1 MMNNSTIEALKA
13 MRFSAMAAEFER
25 QLDDPAAY
33 SHLGFEERFALMVD
47 AEWNRRQQNRLARCI
62 REAHFAAPS
71 AMIEDIEYHED
82 RRLDKRQIL
91 RFATC
96 KYIEDGHHIILK
108 GASGSGKTFLACALG
123 NAACRKY
130 KSVRYIRLPELLEE
144 LSLAQASGELK
155 KLIKSYRKYDLLI
168 LDEWLIRCLTPQES
182 YNLLEIV
189 EMRSDQGATIFCTQ
203 YNTEEWYERINPN
216 SDDRSPISEAIID
229 RIVHNVYEILIDGK
243 VSMRER
249 HGLRN
254 LEAASGEAGD

>member
-62 REAHFAAPS
+62 REAHFATPA

-82 RRLDKRQIL
+82 RRLDKSQIL

-155 KLIKSYRKYDLLI
+155 KLIKSYRNYDADSEQASNTFNEFAVKSKDSLGTMNDMNEGINNISIAIEESAKGVTNVAQEISQLVTAI
-168 LDEWLIRCLTPQES
+168 SAITVQADENK
-182 YNLLEIV
+182 NLSEDL
-189 EMRSDQGATIFCTQ
+189 SDEVAKF
-203 YNTEEWYERINPN
+203 E
-216 SDDRSPISEAIID
+216 
-229 RIVHNVYEILIDGK
+229 K
-243 VSMRER
+243 V
-249 HGLRN
+249 
-254 LEAASGEAGD
+254 

>member
-62 REAHFAAPS
+62 REAHFATPA

-82 RRLDKRQIL
+82 RRLDKSQIL

-168 LDEWLIRCLTPQES
+168 LDDLGTEYISQLTISVLYELINTRMLCHRPTIYTS
-182 YNLLEIV
+182 NIV
-189 EMRSDQGATIFCTQ
+189 DSSIFEARYTEKVASRILGSCQIFKFFGTDQRLKRGSK
-203 YNTEEWYERINPN
+203 R
-216 SDDRSPISEAIID
+216 
-229 RIVHNVYEILIDGK
+229 
-243 VSMRER
+243 
-249 HGLRN
+249 
-254 LEAASGEAGD
+254 

>member
-62 REAHFAAPS
+62 REAHFATPA

-82 RRLDKRQIL
+82 RRLDKSQIL

-168 LDEWLIRCLTPQES
+168 LDEWLIRCLTPR
-182 YNLLEIV
+182 NPTTCWRLLRCAAARARPSSAPNTIRKNGMSALIPTLMTAAPFPRRLWTV
-189 EMRSDQGATIFCTQ
+189 SSTMPTRS
-203 YNTEEWYERINPN
+203 
-216 SDDRSPISEAIID
+216 
-229 RIVHNVYEILIDGK
+229 
-243 VSMRER
+243 
-249 HGLRN
+249 
-254 LEAASGEAGD
+254 